1 MQKACGGVGDV
12 KKADAKIQ
20 GIVDNVILLKLTSY
34 LKKILFLLYIYQL
47 RAQVSQKCGKNFQ
60 KLTAINYKSQI
71 VAGTNYFIKVYI
83 VLILYQVKIF

>member
-34 LKKILFLLYIYQL
+34 LKKSYFTKYLLVESSSL
-47 RAQVSQKCGKNFQ
+47 TEMRK
-60 KLTAINYKSQI
+60 KLS
-71 VAGTNYFIKVYI
+71 
-83 VLILYQVKIF
+83 KIDCY